1 MKPRKAELLL
11 NKNVIDFDVTESIIL
26 RNKEDE
32 RTWNIALKSY
42 QNLREA
48 VRGHCAIMMR
58 LDY

>member
-42 QNLREA
+42 QNLRES